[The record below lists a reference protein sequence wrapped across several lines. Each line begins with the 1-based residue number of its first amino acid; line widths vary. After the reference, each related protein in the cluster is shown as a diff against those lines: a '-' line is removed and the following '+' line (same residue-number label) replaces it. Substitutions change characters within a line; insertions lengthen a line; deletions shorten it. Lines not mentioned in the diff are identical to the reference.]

1 MYRQVT
7 TKAEL
12 QSLAVRSGVIVDCRE
27 VKTSYKF
34 FQNSP
39 GYTVNGITVIQS
51 SVYPSGR
58 WVGIAGR
65 NVYDPTADSN
75 GSVKSNGSNRQI
87 NYTATTAQEVVNRQ
101 SIEGEV
107 VYCREL
113 KTSFQFFS
121 NFPFIPID
129 NTTVLSSTVSSSA
142 RWVGVSGNYVYT
154 SVQNYTTG
162 AGSGSVTISEPLP
175 VAPPL
180 NVVISNSVS
189 SQLQNPILVFYQ
201 DFPKGAGYSNSYTLT
216 GVDNAVLSTAF
227 NPAQIVTIKP
237 VTVVFPDGKPVYDNL
252 FPRTQA
258 HRISA
263 IVNLSGQVTL
273 SSTPYSGYT
282 QDIRI
287 YFFYSLTSNETVYSY
302 TRDDIV
308 SDIEASNN
316 LFATDVQVE
325 NALSLF
331 PGSVLNIEQAL
342 NHLQTQINSLGGTI
356 ATREKFTTAP
366 GQTVFNLTNTPI
378 SIFDGFEVEYNGTEL
393 VEGDDF
399 TVAGNVVT
407 LSAGWST
414 LIQAGDKIVISY
426 KY

>member
-1 MYRQVT
+1 M
-7 TKAEL
+7 
-12 QSLAVRSGVIVDCRE
+12 
-27 VKTSYKF
+27 
-34 FQNSP
+34 
-39 GYTVNGITVIQS
+39 
-51 SVYPSGR
+51 
-58 WVGIAGR
+58 
-65 NVYDPTADSN
+65 
-75 GSVKSNGSNRQI
+75 
-87 NYTATTAQEVVNRQ
+87 
-101 SIEGEV
+101 
-107 VYCREL
+107 
-113 KTSFQFFS
+113 
-121 NFPFIPID
+121 
-129 NTTVLSSTVSSSA
+129 
-142 RWVGVSGNYVYT
+142 
-154 SVQNYTTG
+154 
-162 AGSGSVTISEPLP
+162 
-175 VAPPL
+175 
-180 NVVISNSVS
+180 
-189 SQLQNPILVFYQ
+189 
-201 DFPKGAGYSNSYTLT
+201 
-216 GVDNAVLSTAF
+216 
-227 NPAQIVTIKP
+227 
-237 VTVVFPDGKPVYDNL
+237 
-252 FPRTQA
+252 
-258 HRISA
+258 
-263 IVNLSGQVTL
+263 
-273 SSTPYSGYT
+273 
-282 QDIRI
+282 
-287 YFFYSLTSNETVYSY
+287 YSY